1 MRRIPESRSGQA
13 LEMLVLVTQ
22 TLFYTAGIV
31 VFVHLVLFGYAS
43 NERMQASS
51 DRMQKEHERIMLM
64 TESTLREIL
73 KR

>member
-1 MRRIPESRSGQA
+1 MRRIPGSRSGQA

-51 DRMQKEHERIMLM
+51 ERMQKEHERMMLL
-64 TESTLREIL
+64 TEQTLREIL